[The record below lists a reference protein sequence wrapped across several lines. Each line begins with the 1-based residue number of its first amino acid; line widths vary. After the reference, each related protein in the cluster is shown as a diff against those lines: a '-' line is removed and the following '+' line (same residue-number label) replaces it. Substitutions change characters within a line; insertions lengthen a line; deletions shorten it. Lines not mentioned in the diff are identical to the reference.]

1 MELINI
7 IMILFGLFLFI
18 VGYFNRKRKTLNE
31 ELILLSYITGFFII
45 LFSLF
50 PSTMNRIAKLTGV
63 SRGVDLLTYISIPL
77 LFYLVILLYVKVS
90 ELNEKLT
97 KIVREDAINK
107 GRRSKK

>member
-1 MELINI
+1 MKIISI

-18 VGYFNRKRKTLNE
+18 MGYYNRRRRTLNE
-31 ELILLSYITGFFII
+31 EFILLSYITGFFII

-50 PSTMNRIAKLTGV
+50 PSIISYFAKLTGV

-77 LFYLVILLYVKVS
+77 LFYLVILLYVKIG

-107 GRRSKK
+107 GKRSKK

>member
-1 MELINI
+1 MKIINL
-7 IMILFGLFLFI
+7 IMILLGLFLFV
-18 VGYFNRKRKTLNE
+18 VGYFNRRRKTLNE

-50 PSTMNRIAKLTGV
+50 PSITNHIAKLMGV

-77 LFYLVILLYVKVS
+77 LFYLVILLYVKVN

-97 KIVREDAINK
+97 KMVREDSINK
-107 GRRSKK
+107 AKRLKK